1 LSTDF
6 GELQFIIPNNY
17 FVMIGFGRDI
27 DETLTRF
34 GTFIREYQPGT

>member
-1 LSTDF
+1 
-6 GELQFIIPNNY
+6 
-17 FVMIGFGRDI
+17 VMIGFGRDI